1 MLLQPTQDFA
11 SMFNMILK
19 GRTEYNDIVQIHIN
33 LRVADLVDGGTKSP
47 SVYGHSNCSQ
57 F

>member
-1 MLLQPTQDFA
+1 MRG
-11 SMFNMILK
+11 N
-19 GRTEYNDIVQIHIN
+19 VQFDSRSHIN

-47 SVYGHSNCSQ
+47 SVYGHSNCLQ